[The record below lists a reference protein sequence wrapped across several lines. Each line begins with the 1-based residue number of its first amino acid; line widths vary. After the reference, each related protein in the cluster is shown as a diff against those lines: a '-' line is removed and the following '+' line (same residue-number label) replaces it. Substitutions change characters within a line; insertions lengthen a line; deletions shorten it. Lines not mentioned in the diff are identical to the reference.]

1 MLVTGNS
8 LVDHGHSATS
18 ELPAHEHS
26 ISTANLAGRFS
37 ADIGANSS
45 YGEGNGIVYNT
56 GSYASNKGDS
66 EHTHYEGRNY
76 EINATHSHSIGST
89 GGDAAH
95 NNLQPY
101 EVVYRWKRVA

>member
-18 ELPAHEHS
+18 EMPGHVHTAS
-26 ISTANLAGRFS
+26 ASTANLTGSFYGDTSDGAG
-37 ADIGANSS
+37 
-45 YGEGNGIVYNT
+45 GIV
-56 GSYASNKGDS
+56 SYARTSNKGGLNDS
-66 EHTHYEGRNY
+66 DDYGVFN
-76 EINATHSHSIGST
+76 INATHSHTITIGST